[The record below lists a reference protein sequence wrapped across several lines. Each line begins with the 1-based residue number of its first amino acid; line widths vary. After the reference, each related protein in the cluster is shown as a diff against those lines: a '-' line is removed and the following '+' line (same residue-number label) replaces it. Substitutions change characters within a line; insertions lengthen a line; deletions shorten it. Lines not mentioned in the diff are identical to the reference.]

1 MSADIRA
8 MKAMVLPG
16 RDADATS
23 TADPAAEFEWTGATI
38 ASGDPSPV
46 QALDARARRAAR
58 KVGLIA
64 RKSRWR
70 AGTVDNYGG
79 FMLIDPATNGAVDSI
94 RFDLSAEYV
103 IEHYGSG
110 AHGDWPL
117 SGTNVVDFDERTR
130 GK

>member
-1 MSADIRA
+1 MSMCDRTH
-8 MKAMVLPG
+8 L
-16 RDADATS
+16 T
-23 TADPAAEFEWTGATI
+23 E
-38 ASGDPSPV
+38 

-58 KVGLIA
+58 KGGLIA

-70 AGTVDNYGG
+70 AGTIDNYGG
-79 FMLIDPATNGAVDSI
+79 FMLVDPSTGAAVDGT

-117 SGTNVVDFDERTR
+117 SGTNVVDFGERS
-130 GK
+130 GP